1 MSQKTVLAVN
11 GSPRRKGNTAELLH
25 RILEGAQAAGAATE
39 LVNLYDLDF
48 KGCISCF
55 SCKRKDRPHG
65 VCAMKDGLSPVLERI
80 REVDAVAFGSPV
92 YFMNVASGFFAFC
105 ERLFFSNYLYS
116 AEIPTVFPK
125 KMPSA
130 FVCTMNMTEAQY
142 AQFSMDTR
150 IGFLEMAMTQHFRV
164 PPRRLFAF
172 DTYQFKDYAKYES
185 SIFSEPHKAAWRS
198 ENWPVLLEQAF
209 ALGQELVQ
217 WQDEPER

>member
-1 MSQKTVLAVN
+1 
-11 GSPRRKGNTAELLH
+11 
-25 RILEGAQAAGAATE
+25 
-39 LVNLYDLDF
+39 
-48 KGCISCF
+48 
-55 SCKRKDRPHG
+55 
-65 VCAMKDGLSPVLERI
+65 KDGLSPVLERI

-92 YFMNVASGFFAFC
+92 YFMNVSSGFFAFC

-150 IGFLEMAMTQHFRV
+150 IGFMEMAMNQHFRV

-198 ENWPVLLEQAF
+198 ENWPVILEQAF

-217 WQDEPER
+217 RQDEPER